1 MGVFHQR
8 ERLRDQVQ
16 GLPHA
21 RGGVSYTQRPK
32 SISPESSPRTW
43 GCFHNSSASSAS
55 DTVFPTHVGVFLCIC
70 SSLKAPS
77 CLPHARGGVSE
88 LGLLFSVKLL
98 SSPRTWGCF
107 YYIFRPTLP
116 HGVFPTHV
124 GVFLMR
130 LSAATSFSCLPHA
143 RGGVSHAVKCC
154 NFFFLSSP
162 RTWGCFRR
170 LVADR
175 HDDNVFP
182 THVGVFLILST
193 KLNVSKRL
201 PHARGG
207 VSHSKASPHR

>member
-77 CLPHARGGVSE
+77 CLPHARGGVS
-88 LGLLFSVKLL
+88 
-98 SSPRTWGCF
+98 
-107 YYIFRPTLP
+107 
-116 HGVFPTHV
+116 
-124 GVFLMR
+124 
-130 LSAATSFSCLPHA
+130 
-143 RGGVSHAVKCC
+143 HAVKCC

-182 THVGVFLILST
+182 THVGVFLIHWLSVT
-193 KLNVSKRL
+193 FNFCL

-207 VSHSKASPHR
+207 VSFLFQVFTIKAESSPRTWGCFL

>member
-143 RGGVSHAVKCC
+143 RGGVSVD
-154 NFFFLSSP
+154 LWRIGMTITSSP
-162 RTWGCFRR
+162 RTWGCFSSFQR
-170 LVADR
+170 
-175 HDDNVFP
+175 N
-182 THVGVFLILST
+182 
-193 KLNVSKRL
+193 
-201 PHARGG
+201 
-207 VSHSKASPHR
+207 